1 MRKNRD
7 SKRCRERRA
16 RPDGLRGPSILAIRA
31 RDANS
36 GAAHRPFR
44 HPHHSPAL
52 ASSSAVSPFQNMAAY
67 LGGSAI
73 QTVGD
78 NPVTAYRQLVQQF
91 AKDVDGTALSPKQA
105 ERANSLTAARALSDR
120 LSFEARALPTAASTA
135 KYRLWPS

>member
-52 ASSSAVSPFQNMAAY
+52 ASPSAVSPFQNMAAY

-91 AKDVDGTALSPKQA
+91 AKGLDGQVLSPA
-105 ERANSLTAARALSDR
+105 EAS
-120 LSFEARALPTAASTA
+120 AASSRRSSA
-135 KYRLWPS
+135 A